1 MGELLVKA
9 KEIVVPGQ
17 ILANGMDFLPAN
29 GTFRESDNIIASQL
43 GLANIDGRLIKIIP
57 LNGKYTPKRGDTIIG
72 RIVDMSFSNWYVD
85 IGCANDAVMSSRD
98 STEFVEKGADL
109 NQYYSFGDYISAQ
122 VTKVTRSTTEITM
135 RAPGLR
141 KLGPGKIMK
150 VAPSKVPRIIG
161 KQGSMISLIK
171 DKTGTRIIV
180 GQNGLVWVSGE
191 PENVFIA
198 SDAIEMIEK
207 KAHIEGLTEE
217 ITKFLE
223 SRCKNLAV
231 VKGEKNVQEKK

>member
-17 ILANGMDFLPAN
+17 ELATGMDFLPAN
-29 GTFRESDNIIASQL
+29 GTYREDDKIISSQL
-43 GLANIDGRLIKIIP
+43 GLVNVDGRLIKIIP
-57 LNGKYTPKRGDTIIG
+57 LNGKYVAKRGDTIIG

-109 NQYYSFGDYISAQ
+109 SQYYSFNEYISAQ
-122 VTKVTRSTTEITM
+122 VTKTTRSTIEITM

-141 KLGPGKIMK
+141 KLGPGKMLR
-150 VAPSKVPRIIG
+150 VAASKVPRIIG
-161 KQGSMISLIK
+161 KQGSMITLIK
-171 DKTGTRIIV
+171 DRTGTRIIV
-180 GQNGLVWVSGE
+180 GQNGLIWIQGD
-191 PENVFIA
+191 PENVMIA
-198 SDAIEMIEK
+198 TEAIQTIEK
-207 KAHIEGLTEE
+207 KAHLDGLTDE

-223 SRCKNLAV
+223 IKCKNLKV
-231 VKGEKNVQEKK
+231 VKGEPNVQETK

>member
-1 MGELLVKA
+1 MGELLVKT

-29 GTFRESDNIIASQL
+29 GTYREEDKIMSSQL
-43 GLANIDGRLIKIIP
+43 GLVNVDGRLIKIIP
-57 LNGKYTPKRGDTIIG
+57 LNGKYVPKRGDTIIG

-109 NQYYSFGDYISAQ
+109 SQYYSFNEYISAQ
-122 VTKVTRSTTEITM
+122 VTKTTRSTIEITM

-141 KLGPGKIMK
+141 KLGPGKMMK
-150 VAPSKVPRIIG
+150 VAASKVPRIIG
-161 KQGSMISLIK
+161 KQGSMISVIK
-171 DKTGTRIIV
+171 DRTGTRIIV
-180 GQNGLVWVSGE
+180 GQNGFVWISGE
-191 PENVFIA
+191 PENVLA
-198 SDAIEMIEK
+198 AVEAIEMIEK

-217 ITKFLE
+217 MTKFLE
-223 SRCKNLAV
+223 SSCKNLKV
-231 VKGEKNVQEKK
+231 VKGGENVQEKK

>member
-1 MGELLVKA
+1 MGELLVKT

-29 GTFRESDNIIASQL
+29 GTFRENDNIIASQL
-43 GLANIDGRLIKIIP
+43 GLINIDGRLIKIIP
-57 LNGKYTPKRGDTIIG
+57 LNGKYVPKRGDTIIG

-109 NQYYSFGDYISAQ
+109 AQYYSFGDYISAQ
-122 VTKVTRSTTEITM
+122 VTKVTRSTVEITM

-141 KLGPGKIMK
+141 KLSPGKIMK
-150 VAPSKVPRIIG
+150 VASSKVPRIIG

-171 DKTGTRIIV
+171 EKTGTRIIV
-180 GQNGLVWVSGE
+180 GQNGIVWISGE
-191 PENVFIA
+191 PENVLTA
-198 SDAIEMIEK
+198 SEAIEMIEK
-207 KAHIEGLTEE
+207 KAHREGLTEE
-217 ITKFLE
+217 MTKFLE
-223 SRCKNLAV
+223 SKCKNLKV
-231 VKGEKNVQEKK
+231 IKGEQHVQE